1 MKLLD
6 PRKISAKLTMTTH
19 EQRVTHKGMAHFAGT
34 GPNGRTCRECI
45 HWDHFNGSYRKGD
58 GRISKASC
66 KKFSALTRGEKGH
79 PVPDDAMAC
88 KYFDINPA
96 VPEKYQR

>member
-6 PRKISAKLTMTTH
+6 PKKISAKLTMTSQ
-19 EQRVTHKGMAHFAGT
+19 EQRLSHKGMAHFAGT

-45 HWDHFNGSYRKGD
+45 HWDHFNGSYRKTD
-58 GRISKASC
+58 GRISKAPC
-66 KKFSALTRGEKGH
+66 KMFTELTRGTKGM

-88 KYFDINPA
+88 RYFEFNSSA
-96 VPEKYQR
+96 PEKYRR